1 MIFDAKMEYFRR
13 KARLVVGVHVME
25 PPATIPY
32 VIVVLRD
39 KVRIAMI
46 LAALNDLPV
55 KVADIQNTYTTVP
68 VTDKWMVLVQESD
81 KDTGRKAVVVW
92 SLYGLKSGGSDFWN
106 HLADC
111 IHHLGF
117 LPCPDDLDL
126 WMKPMSRTEGGS
138 D

>member
-55 KVADIQNTYTTVP
+55 KVADIHNAYITAHATENIWTVLGQ
-68 VTDKWMVLVQESD
+68 VFGEDYERKAILVWALYGSRVQELLF
-81 KDTGRKAVVVW
+81 G
-92 SLYGLKSGGSDFWN
+92 
-106 HLADC
+106 
-111 IHHLGF
+111 II
-117 LPCPDDLDL
+117 
-126 WMKPMSRTEGGS
+126 
-138 D
+138 